1 MEHVFENNLLWKRYN
16 NLVLIMAGGLGKR
29 MNSDLPK
36 VLHELN
42 GLPLIVHVVK
52 SALQMDATSVIYIVV
67 GKYRDQI
74 ENVINEHFIKSDYIR
89 YINQP
94 EPLGTGHAIQCCL
107 PTLQQYDL
115 NSNVL
120 ILSGDVPLFST
131 QSMREIMNN
140 RYAATIVATQME
152 EPYGY
157 GRIIQSHQH
166 QQSYPHTSA
175 YQSHPHTSAYQ
186 SHTSAYQSHPHTS
199 AYQSHTHTSAYQSH
213 TSALRI
219 VEEKDCTDEEKLVKL
234 VNCGIYA
241 FKNEFLCQ
249 NLPKIN
255 NNNAQQEYYLTSI
268 FSEGEGK
275 IVLFEIPAEKH
286 YEVCGINTPEQL
298 DAFQNNIIFNLL

>member
-175 YQSHPHTSAYQ
+175 YQSQQHP
-186 SHTSAYQSHPHTS
+186 
-199 AYQSHTHTSAYQSH
+199 HTSAYQSH

>member
-16 NLVLIMAGGLGKR
+16 NLVLIMAGGLGNR

-166 QQSYPHTSA
+166 QQL
-175 YQSHPHTSAYQ
+175 Q
-186 SHTSAYQSHPHTS
+186 SHTSAYQSHP
-199 AYQSHTHTSAYQSH
+199 H

>member
-1 MEHVFENNLLWKRYN
+1 MEHVFENNLLWKKYN

-52 SALQMDATSVIYIVV
+52 SALQIDATSVIYIIV

-74 ENVINEHFIKSDYIR
+74 ENVINKHFVKSEYIQ

-107 PTLQQYDL
+107 PTLQQYDI

-131 QSMREIMNN
+131 QSMRKIMNN
-140 RYAATIVATQME
+140 WYAATIVATQLE

-157 GRIIQSHQH
+157 GRIIK
-166 QQSYPHTSA
+166 
-175 YQSHPHTSAYQ
+175 
-186 SHTSAYQSHPHTS
+186 SHTSV
-199 AYQSHTHTSAYQSH
+199 
-213 TSALRI
+213 LRI
-219 VEEKDCTDEEKLVKL
+219 VEEKDCNEEEKLVKL

-241 FKNEFLCQ
+241 FKNDFLCK
-249 NLPKIN
+249 NLPKIK

-268 FSEGEGK
+268 FSEGEGN

-286 YEVCGINTPEQL
+286 YEVCNTPEQL